1 MGVRRTEL
9 PFEGQFTQIPNRW
22 LRDERLSRRARGLL
36 AEIMSH
42 RVGWHVTISGL
53 QKVGREGRDA
63 IATALRELKD
73 FGYVR
78 LAQGRGDGGRWN
90 EVEYELCDPDTGDGF
105 SGSGGFTGTGSAASG
120 STATG
125 ESDTKKNIQK
135 KTISGE
141 DQEGPRSRGSR
152 ISESFAVDD
161 VMGQWAKTNAPSVD
175 VVAETETF
183 KEYWGAKAGREAVK
197 LNWRLTWQTW
207 MRRQHGWNVDRG
219 WKPKPVVANA
229 SDELIAEQKAA
240 WCAAHGTTPEEWDA
254 HEHDDEWRQEVMN
267 RA

>member
-53 QKVGREGRDA
+53 QKAGREGRDS

-78 LAQGRGDGGRWN
+78 LAQSRGDGGRWN
-90 EVEYELCDPDTGDGF
+90 EVEYELCDPATGDGF

-120 STATG
+120 SAATG

-135 KTISGE
+135 NTIQGE
-141 DQEGPRSRGSR
+141 DQEGRRSRGTR
-152 ISESFAVDD
+152 ISEGFAVDD
-161 VMGQWAKTNAPSVD
+161 LMRAWVASNAPSVD
-175 VVAETETF
+175 VVPETETF
-183 KEYWGAKAGREAVK
+183 REYWGAKAGRDAVK
-197 LNWRLTWQTW
+197 VNWRLTWQSW
-207 MRRQHGWNVDRG
+207 MRRQHQWNVDRG
-219 WKPKPVVANA
+219 WKPQVRVLNA
-229 SDELIAEQKAA
+229 TDELLAEQKAE
-240 WCAAHGTTPEEWDA
+240 WCAAHGTTPAEWDA
-254 HEHDDEWRQEVMN
+254 HEGDDVWRAAVMA
-267 RA
+267 RG